1 MIGRPGTLAGR
12 SRDDATGLAGLALVV
27 CSGSLVLSACSSS
40 GGRPGR
46 RCRPRRRFRQGP
58 CQQAAPALLAIV
70 RRADK
75 GGQVGH
81 LDLDLT
87 AQQSVLRQLPSATSG
102 IQDVVTAIG
111 FLRLRVDAHSYA
123 DQARKNVGSA
133 ARRAVAGCTRR
144 AH

>member
-1 MIGRPGTLAGR
+1 MTR
-12 SRDDATGLAGLALVV
+12 SDLAGLALVV

-40 GGRPGR
+40 GGTAGPTL
-46 RCRPRRRFRQGP
+46 PSAAAFSPGP
-58 CQQAAPALLAIV
+58 CQRAAPALLAIV

-87 AQQSVLRQLPSATSG
+87 AQQSVLRQLPSQTSG

-123 DQARKNVGSA
+123 DQARQNVGSA
-133 ARRAVAGCTRR
+133 ARRAVAGCTRQ